1 MAGSVLTI
9 VPIVAFYIIAQRWV
23 IRSVAY
29 SGLKG

>member
-1 MAGSVLTI
+1 MAGSVMSI
-9 VPIVAFYIIAQRWV
+9 VPIVVFYAFTQRWV